1 MKLGK
6 NLTLVNKDT
15 GARFAL
21 KLVYTGDVGEDPGL
35 HDRDEEAEVID
46 RLRRE
51 DGFGLIELI
60 TALVILNVAIFA
72 MFAMFNAGVLSI
84 ARASRTTTAS
94 ILAEKQMELYR
105 SLSYTDVGLHIGEIS
120 SSSTDTTHTS
130 DADWISQAAQVSV
143 AGCNASLDRCKAIR
157 TDVSGPDSH
166 LYRIDTYVH
175 TTTPTSGRAVKQVTV
190 AVRRQETLQCS
201 READRNIRPAHG
213 CVYNSS
219 TGACS

>member
-1 MKLGK
+1 MI
-6 NLTLVNKDT
+6 
-15 GARFAL
+15 A
-21 KLVYTGDVGEDPGL
+21 
-35 HDRDEEAEVID
+35 

-51 DGFGLIELI
+51 DGFGLIELV

-105 SLSYTDVGLHIGEIS
+105 ALGYDDVGLHVGAIAS
-120 SSSTDTTHTS
+120 AATDTTHTS
-130 DADWISQAAQVSV
+130 DADWISQASQVSV
-143 AGCNASLDRCKAIR
+143 AGCTGALDRCKAIR
-157 TDVSGPDSH
+157 TGVTGPDSH

-190 AVRRQETLQCS
+190 AVRRQETMQLLAKLTATFDQLT
-201 READRNIRPAHG
+201 G

-219 TGACS
+219 TGVCS